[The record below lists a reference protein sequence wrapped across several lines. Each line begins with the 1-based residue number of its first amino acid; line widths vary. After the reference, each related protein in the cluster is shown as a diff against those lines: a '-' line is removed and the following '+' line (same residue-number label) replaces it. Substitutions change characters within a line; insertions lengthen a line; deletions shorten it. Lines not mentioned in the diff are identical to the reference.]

1 MKIANALL
9 DDLATRLAEREATHL
24 LRKRRVVESPQ
35 GVHIRVD
42 GQDLLNFCGNDY
54 LGLANDARLKAAMVE
69 AVDAWGV
76 GSGASHL
83 VCGHQA
89 PHEVLEQR
97 IAAFLGLPA
106 ALTFAT
112 GYMANLAVITALQGR
127 GDAVF
132 ADKLNHASLNDAC
145 ILSRA
150 DFQRFPHNDMAALAR
165 LLSASQAKRKMI
177 VADAVFSMD
186 GDLAPVAELLEL
198 AERFDAWLFLDDA
211 HGFGVLGEGRGSLAH
226 WRVSSPRIIYLA
238 TLGKAAGS
246 SGAVVAGEAI
256 MVDWLVN
263 SAHSYIYTTAVP
275 AALAAANL
283 AAVAAIAADGGR
295 RQRLAEN
302 IALFRM
308 LLADAGLTL
317 GASATAIQP
326 LLLDSSA
333 KALEISRSLMA
344 RGFWVAAIRPPTV
357 PTPRLRIT
365 LSAAHDAAQ
374 ITALAQALRELA

>member
-1 MKIANALL
+1 MKMANALL

-24 LRKRRVVESPQ
+24 LRRRRVVESPQ

-54 LGLANDARLKAAMVE
+54 LGLANDTRLKAAMVE
-69 AVDAWGV
+69 AVEAWGV

-89 PHEVLEQR
+89 PHEVLEER
-97 IAAFLGLPA
+97 MAAFLELPA

-112 GYMANLAVITALQGR
+112 GYMANLAVITALLGR

-150 DFQRFPHNDMAALAR
+150 NFQRYPHNDVAALAR
-165 LLSASQAKRKMI
+165 LLSNSPAKRKMI

-226 WRVSSPRIIYLA
+226 SRRLTAHHLS
-238 TLGKAAGS
+238 GDAGQ
-246 SGAVVAGEAI
+246 
-256 MVDWLVN
+256 
-263 SAHSYIYTTAVP
+263 
-275 AALAAANL
+275 
-283 AAVAAIAADGGR
+283 GGR
-295 RQRLAEN
+295 LVRRRGGGRGRHGRLADEQ
-302 IALFRM
+302 
-308 LLADAGLTL
+308 
-317 GASATAIQP
+317 GA
-326 LLLDSSA
+326 
-333 KALEISRSLMA
+333 
-344 RGFWVAAIRPPTV
+344 
-357 PTPRLRIT
+357 
-365 LSAAHDAAQ
+365 
-374 ITALAQALRELA
+374 